1 MYQKFLDGEDI
12 SKMPKESDPFW
23 EPTEDVL
30 IGSANVF
37 LQSLS
42 YALDFDDKISITD
55 YKGQEEGSLVVHVT
69 PCKENG
75 KPIEEDSF
83 VDDPEELKGKPYHFK
98 VRFIIMALS
107 LVFSTRSCSNQPAQ
121 LQRLARIL
129 KFRSKQV

>member
-12 SKMPKESDPFW
+12 SKISKENDPFW

-75 KPIEEDSF
+75 KPIEEDAF
-83 VDDPEELKGKPYHFK
+83 VDDPGELKGKPYHFK
-98 VRFIIMALS
+98 VRYEKHTVL
-107 LVFSTRSCSNQPAQ
+107 
-121 LQRLARIL
+121 RLAKPNKL
-129 KFRSKQV
+129 YK